1 MPAPRKSAARKSEDA
16 APPRRAAAGAAR
28 RVVDSD
34 SDDEL
39 AGGDDAYGEEDEG
52 DTTMQSAP
60 RRKAAAAPTP
70 VETSSRTQMVPL
82 QTKPRLPGG
91 GVSALAR
98 SRMASSGA
106 GTAGFARRG
115 APSSSDAAPH
125 PSSSSAFTDTSTRS
139 RGGVAALARAN
150 GPRRSLGASL
160 HVQAG
165 NASASHEAQAKEV
178 QKLNVDSTSFEEWM
192 KMATD
197 NVSALLRSTSP
208 VADTRRRKSTR
219 ATRGTL
225 R

>member
-1 MPAPRKSAARKSEDA
+1 M
-16 APPRRAAAGAAR
+16 
-28 RVVDSD
+28 
-34 SDDEL
+34 
-39 AGGDDAYGEEDEG
+39 
-52 DTTMQSAP
+52 
-60 RRKAAAAPTP
+60 
-70 VETSSRTQMVPL
+70 
-82 QTKPRLPGG
+82 GG

-197 NVSALLRSTSP
+197 NVSELLRTP
-208 VADTRRRKSTR
+208 LPL
-219 ATRGTL
+219 G
-225 R
+225 